1 MQTLFGENYV
11 RASMNLYIGG
21 ICPILTILT
30 GGYTS
35 WMKLPLA
42 RKLRSS
48 GFRLSL
54 PGIQEAYILFIQ
66 EVLYSIMYTD
76 QIKDS
81 RF

>member
-1 MQTLFGENYV
+1 
-11 RASMNLYIGG
+11 
-21 ICPILTILT
+21 
-30 GGYTS
+30 
-35 WMKLPLA
+35 MKLPLA

-54 PGIQEAYILFIQ
+54 PEIQEAYILFIQ

>member
-1 MQTLFGENYV
+1 
-11 RASMNLYIGG
+11 
-21 ICPILTILT
+21 
-30 GGYTS
+30 
-35 WMKLPLA
+35 MKLPLA